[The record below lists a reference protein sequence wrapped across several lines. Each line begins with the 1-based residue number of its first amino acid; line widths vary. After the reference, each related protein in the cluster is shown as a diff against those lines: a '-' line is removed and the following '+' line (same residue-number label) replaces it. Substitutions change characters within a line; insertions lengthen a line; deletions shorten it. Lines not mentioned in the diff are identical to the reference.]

1 MQILVIGRHTEILE
15 TVVRLLNKE
24 EKWMASGAS
33 SDTKAIRL
41 FDEQDPA
48 IVLLCAGI
56 EEESEIA
63 IRRYCTDKNPSIV
76 IIQHYGGG
84 SGLLKNEILQ
94 ALSERL

>member
-1 MQILVIGRHTEILE
+1 MQILVIGRHNEILE

-24 EKWMASGAS
+24 ENWMASGAS
-33 SDTKAIRL
+33 SDTEAIRL
-41 FDEQDPA
+41 FDEQKPA

-56 EEESEIA
+56 EDESETA
-63 IRRYCTDKNPSIV
+63 IRQYCIDKNPSII